1 MSNARNLANLLGT
14 GTQVTTADIAD
25 GVFQA
30 NKNLIINGAM
40 QVAQRSTSE
49 TGVGSSG
56 GYFTCDRWRVSNITD
71 GRYTLEQSAV
81 TDLDGISSALK
92 FSCTTADTSV
102 AAGDVIILSQRMEGF
117 NTQSLKSSSTSM
129 KSFTLSFYA
138 KSNASRV
145 ITSEVQFTNGTNR
158 LAAKAH
164 TIGTSWQRYTMT
176 VPAASNTQLDNDN
189 TSNLQLNFWLHAG
202 SNFTSGT
209 LSTTLGPNVPAN
221 RAAGIGSLVAS
232 TSNTFEITGVQLEL
246 GETATPFEHRSF
258 GDELERCR
266 RYTVVLLG
274 DQNYSQ
280 IGGTGIGLGTT
291 LIDAPIILNPKM
303 RATPSLTNSGS
314 IQGSNAS
321 SGFALSSISLIT
333 QQSSSDVASV
343 RGVTSGL
350 TAGSPYRIESA
361 NNTTARVI
369 LSAEL

>member
-164 TIGTSWQRYTMT
+164 TIGT
-176 VPAASNTQLDNDN
+176 
-189 TSNLQLNFWLHAG
+189 
-202 SNFTSGT
+202 
-209 LSTTLGPNVPAN
+209 
-221 RAAGIGSLVAS
+221 
-232 TSNTFEITGVQLEL
+232 
-246 GETATPFEHRSF
+246 
-258 GDELERCR
+258 
-266 RYTVVLLG
+266 
-274 DQNYSQ
+274 
-280 IGGTGIGLGTT
+280 
-291 LIDAPIILNPKM
+291 
-303 RATPSLTNSGS
+303 
-314 IQGSNAS
+314 
-321 SGFALSSISLIT
+321 
-333 QQSSSDVASV
+333 
-343 RGVTSGL
+343 
-350 TAGSPYRIESA
+350 
-361 NNTTARVI
+361 
-369 LSAEL
+369 